1 MGVTDV
7 FNEGAANFSEI
18 TGDVPIFL
26 TAANQSVRVQI
37 DEEGVKAAA
46 YIEFP
51 GATSPEP
58 PKEIIDFILD
68 RPLQDGRSRKKYQTY
83 KLFRHKQPPRQC
95 RSMF

>member
-1 MGVTDV
+1 MVSTRSFRQSSADV

-51 GATSPEP
+51 GVMSPEP

-68 RPLQDGRSRKKYQTY
+68 RPFIFAITTDNIP
-83 KLFRHKQPPRQC
+83 LFMGTVNNP
-95 RSMF
+95 